1 MGTATRTL
9 TAWLLICLAGCA
21 TAAQKRAQQADSI
34 MTEARTQVKTCLT
47 TIRAKPEYTSLLPHL
62 PDPNTDQFT
71 MAQLTDEK
79 IPSPRDARLI
89 ASRYDDMGTC
99 RIQFLNSVSLA
110 RPDVVPVIANAYAE
124 GSMIVA
130 SLVERKITWAESA
143 RREQAILVE
152 LRQKAADADRQW
164 TADLSASH

>member
-1 MGTATRTL
+1 MGTTTRAL

-21 TAAQKRAQQADSI
+21 TAAQKQVQKAAAL
-34 MTEARTQVKTCLT
+34 MTEARTQVKACAT

-62 PDPNTDQFT
+62 PDPNTNQFT

-79 IPSPRDARLI
+79 LPSPRDARLM

-99 RIQFLNSVSLA
+99 RAQFLNSVSTA
-110 RPDVVPVIANAYAE
+110 RPDVVPIIAHSYAE
-124 GSMIVA
+124 GSVIVA

-143 RREQAILVE
+143 RREQAVLVE

-164 TADLSASH
+164 AAALHASH